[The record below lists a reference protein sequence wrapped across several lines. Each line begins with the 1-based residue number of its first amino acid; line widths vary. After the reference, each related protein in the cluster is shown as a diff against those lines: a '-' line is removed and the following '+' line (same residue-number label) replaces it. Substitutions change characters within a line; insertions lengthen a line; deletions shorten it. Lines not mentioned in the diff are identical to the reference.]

1 MVVEGVDTIGGLYER
16 RWQPNA
22 PPQHVFYVRGTDG
35 PVAQVVYTEGAAQA
49 EQTLYLHQEALGSV
63 GLVTDNQGG
72 ETERTYFDPFGE
84 KVDVFGG
91 ATSPLLGAVKLGFT
105 GHRHDDE
112 LALIS
117 MKGRMFDPV
126 QKRFLTPDPYVADPL
141 SSQSYH
147 RYSYVTNN
155 PLRYTD
161 PTGFLPEAGD
171 LKRKGAS
178 TQPDGGAPAAT
189 PIPLHP
195 YVLTAATTVVR
206 ARSDDI
212 GNTDPPPPPVSRAEQ
227 ESKWTELMKHMA
239 WGAAKRLFQMAPP
252 VAMARQMDRSFD
264 IAEMAVKQAANGD
277 WDLAGNTILEIP
289 QDAAESAARI
299 LVSPI
304 YAVMAVPAAVRTVMD
319 PQADPEKRGEAAV
332 EALEGIAVAVTAV
345 VGAAGAKGAGNSG
358 GKEFTAAI
366 RLTRPR

>member
-1 MVVEGVDTIGGLYER
+1 MT
-16 RWQPNA
+16 
-22 PPQHVFYVRGTDG
+22 T
-35 PVAQVVYTEGAAQA
+35 
-49 EQTLYLHQEALGSV
+49 
-63 GLVTDNQGG
+63 
-72 ETERTYFDPFGE
+72 
-84 KVDVFGG
+84 
-91 ATSPLLGAVKLGFT
+91 PLLGVVKLGFT
-105 GHRHDDE
+105 GHRHDDH
-112 LALIS
+112 LGLIDA
-117 MKGRMFDPV
+117 KGRIFDPV

-161 PTGFLPEAGD
+161 PTGFEPAPGD
-171 LKRKGAS
+171 LERRGAS
-178 TQPDGGAPAAT
+178 SQPDGGAPAAT
-189 PIPLHP
+189 PVMDYP

-206 ARSDDI
+206 GRSDDT
-212 GNTDPPPPPVSRAEQ
+212 GPADPPPPPPPITRAEQ
-227 ESKWTELMKHMA
+227 ESKWTELLKHMA
-239 WGAAKRLFQMAPP
+239 WGAAKRLFRMAPP

-299 LVSPI
+299 LVAPI

-332 EALEGIAVAVTAV
+332 EALEGIAVVVAAVAG
-345 VGAAGAKGAGNSG
+345 GAAAVKG
-358 GKEFTAAI
+358 GKGGKSTTKETGSYTNTHESGKTYSGKGGRERSQASGRRIAQDRGDPHVATDWTPAKNDRQAFKQENRRI
-366 RLTRPR
+366 QEHRGPRKPNNYNERESPGKRYNEEDGE